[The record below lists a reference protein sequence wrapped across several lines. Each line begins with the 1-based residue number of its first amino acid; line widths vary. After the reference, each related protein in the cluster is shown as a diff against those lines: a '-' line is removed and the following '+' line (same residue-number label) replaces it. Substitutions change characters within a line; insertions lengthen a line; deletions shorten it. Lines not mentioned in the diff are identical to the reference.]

1 MIVLPQLKAIFKET
15 SVLQTEL
22 DAIGRGIARIP
33 SGCSILTVT
42 HGDRSTGMLV
52 SWVQQ
57 AAFVPPSISVCV
69 KDGRPPN
76 QLIDAAGR
84 FVLNVIGQDPAPLFK
99 HFAKGFSLE
108 EDAFDGLESDSSPF
122 GPTLR
127 SAVAHLGCAVT
138 DKVTVGDHILYVATV
153 EAADTAADVKPF
165 VHLRRN
171 GLSY

>member
-1 MIVLPQLKAIFKET
+1 MQP
-15 SVLQTEL
+15 EL

-57 AAFVPPSISVCV
+57 AAFVPPAISVCV

-99 HFAKGFSLE
+99 HFGKGFSLE
-108 EDAFDGLESDSSPF
+108 EDAFDGVESDSSPF

-153 EAADTAADVKPF
+153 ETADAAADVKPF
-165 VHLRRN
+165 VHLRKN

>member
-1 MIVLPQLKAIFKET
+1 M
-15 SVLQTEL
+15 QTEL

-108 EDAFDGLESDSSPF
+108 EDAFDGLESDSTPF

-138 DKVTVGDHILYVATV
+138 EKVTVGDHVLYVATV

-165 VHLRRN
+165 VHLRKN

>member
-1 MIVLPQLKAIFKET
+1 M
-15 SVLQTEL
+15 QTEL

-33 SGCSILTVT
+33 SGCSILTVA
-42 HGDRSTGMLV
+42 HGDQSTGMLV

-84 FVLNVIGQDPAPLFK
+84 FVLNVIGEDPAPLFT
-99 HFAKGFSLE
+99 HFVQGFPLE
-108 EDAFDGLESDSSPF
+108 ADAFDGVESDSSPV

-127 SAVAHLGCAVT
+127 SAVAHLGCVVT
-138 DKVTVGDHILYVATV
+138 EKVAVGDHILYVATV
-153 EAADTAADVKPF
+153 EAADVSADTKPF
-165 VHLRRN
+165 VHIRKN